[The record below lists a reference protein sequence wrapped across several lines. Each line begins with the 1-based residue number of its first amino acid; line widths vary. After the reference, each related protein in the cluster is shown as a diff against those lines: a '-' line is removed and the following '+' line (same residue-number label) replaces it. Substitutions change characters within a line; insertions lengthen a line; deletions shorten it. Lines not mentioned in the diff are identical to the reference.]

1 MTTPLVKS
9 ITREVLVSGAAYKV
23 TMTAEHLKIV
33 RKGGR
38 KGVEISW
45 DDLINFEHDVDAT
58 IAPVA
63 ASANEDRTRNP
74 TRSILNEIAQDL
86 RAATGALARAD
97 EVLTQAGALPAALM
111 AQVGAD
117 PTYGSAQ
124 QHDHW
129 FVEPLLTIV
138 EVASIL
144 RVSTRAVRRL
154 GLRVVRVGGEERY
167 LQSII
172 REYLREQQ
180 TKHSR
185 SRQ

>member
-1 MTTPLVKS
+1 MAAGA
-9 ITREVLVSGAAYKV
+9 GAAYKV
-23 TMTAEHLKIV
+23 TMTAEHLRIV

-45 DDLINFEHDVDAT
+45 DDLINFEHYLDAT

-63 ASANEDRTRNP
+63 TSAAEDRARTP
-74 TRSILNEIAQDL
+74 TRSILNEVAQDL
-86 RAATGALARAD
+86 RAATGALARAE

-111 AQVGAD
+111 LQVASDPAHGRAD
-117 PTYGSAQ
+117 Q
-124 QHDHW
+124 QEHW

-144 RVSTRAVRRL
+144 RVSTRVVRRL

-167 LQSII
+167 LQSVI
-172 REYLREQQ
+172 REYLRAQE
-180 TKHSR
+180 SPLANR
-185 SRQ
+185 RR

>member
-1 MTTPLVKS
+1 MTTPLVKA

-45 DDLINFEHDVDAT
+45 DDLINFEHRSSAD
-58 IAPVA
+58 IPPVQ
-63 ASANEDRTRNP
+63 ASMAEDRARTP
-74 TRSILNEIAQDL
+74 TRSILNEVAQDL
-86 RAATGALARAD
+86 RAASGALARAD
-97 EVLTQAGALPAALM
+97 EILTQAGALPAALM
-111 AQVGAD
+111 AQVASD
-117 PTYGSAQ
+117 PTYGRAQ

-144 RVSTRAVRRL
+144 RVSTRVARRL

-167 LQSII
+167 LQSVI
-172 REYLREQQ
+172 REYLREQA
-180 TKHSR
+180 TSPLTR
-185 SRQ
+185 RR

>member
-1 MTTPLVKS
+1 MTTPLVKP

-23 TMTAEHLKIV
+23 TIAAEHLKIV

-45 DDLINFEHDVDAT
+45 DDLINFEHPVDAT
-58 IAPVA
+58 IAPVV
-63 ASANEDRTRNP
+63 ASAAEDRARTP
-74 TRSILNEIAQDL
+74 ARSILNEVAQDL
-86 RAATGALARAD
+86 RAASGALARAD

-111 AQVGAD
+111 AQVAAD
-117 PTYGSAQ
+117 PAYGRAH

-180 TKHSR
+180 SKPSR